1 MDTAPVAFAVS
12 RLRSFA
18 PEVALVLGSGLDGVA
33 ATISASGSLPYG
45 AITNGCTTT
54 VPGHPGTMVWG
65 TLADRRVLMFRGRF
79 HRYEG
84 HDRTTVCWPVMLS
97 ASLGVRLL
105 VLTNAAGG
113 IRTDLLPGTLMLV
126 RGWIDWINW
135 TGREQHKRLP
145 VEDTVPDWAVIHPL
159 PIGKEVTLLAKVAGQ
174 QGLDLREGV
183 LATVSGPNYETP
195 AEIRALR
202 ALGADAV
209 GMSTA
214 AELACACQ
222 LSLPVVAI
230 SCITNRAAGLAP
242 VRLCHSEVL
251 QQALQMVTAL
261 SGLLAEFLRHC

>member
-54 VPGHPGTMVWG
+54 VPGHPGTIVWG

-145 VEDTVPDWAVIHPL
+145 VEDTDTRLGSYSSAADRKGSDVV
-159 PIGKEVTLLAKVAGQ
+159 GKGCRATGSRPPRRGVSNGERPQ
-174 QGLDLREGV
+174 LRNTGGN
-183 LATVSGPNYETP
+183 S
-195 AEIRALR
+195 R
-202 ALGADAV
+202 
-209 GMSTA
+209 
-214 AELACACQ
+214 LAC
-222 LSLPVVAI
+222 
-230 SCITNRAAGLAP
+230 
-242 VRLCHSEVL
+242 
-251 QQALQMVTAL
+251 
-261 SGLLAEFLRHC
+261 SGSRCGWHVHGR